1 MPEKP
6 PVVKR
11 ILRGVLLTLLSA
23 LLILLF
29 YVAVVM
35 GQPQPDLTGSAARTT
50 ELQPLPQ
57 PLAAPVALESDKALS
72 ELAEVFPAPVM
83 FAGSRALT
91 FVSGECTDVPFEDG
105 VARVVTLLYRTEDFD
120 TLTVQSIY
128 PARALSL
135 LEKESR
141 RLTGMTQDVMAGLK
155 YVAMADAATLRMH
168 AQGTEA
174 LYVLTTPLAESGVI
188 DQWTNALQLYR
199 PDAE

>member
-1 MPEKP
+1 M
-6 PVVKR
+6 VR
-11 ILRGVLLTLLSA
+11 IVHTGDMHLDSPFKGLPRGVAQLRKEEQRETFLRLMEETKA
-23 LLILLF
+23 YHADILLIAGDLF
-29 YVAVVM
+29 
-35 GQPQPDLTGSAARTT
+35 D
-50 ELQPLPQ
+50 
-57 PLAAPVALESDKALS
+57 
-72 ELAEVFPAPVM
+72 
-83 FAGSRALT
+83 SRY
-91 FVSGECTDVPFEDG
+91 VSGETVAFLKEAFSRIPETAVFVAPGNHDFLAEDS
-105 VARVVTLLYRTEDFD
+105 RYRTEDFD

-141 RLTGMTQDVMAGLK
+141 RLTGMTTDVMAGLK